1 MTSTPAGSVL
11 TQTEREKMISGEAY
25 YSTDAELVAL
35 RAVSKVLERSY
46 STDVG
51 YSTDLLKRHEFMVSW
66 FGSVGENCLVEPPV
80 RCDYGFN
87 ITVGKNFYA
96 NFDAVFLDCSPIV
109 IGDNVLLGPGVHIY
123 TATHPVDV
131 AARRTGVEGSTA
143 VTVGSD
149 VWIGGRSVI
158 LPGVTIGDGCTIGA
172 GSIVTKD
179 IPSYCVAVGNPAR
192 VIRELPA
199 PPIEIE
205 SEQGKAL

>member
-1 MTSTPAGSVL
+1 
-11 TQTEREKMISGEAY
+11 
-25 YSTDAELVAL
+25 
-35 RAVSKVLERSY
+35 
-46 STDVG
+46 
-51 YSTDLLKRHEFMVSW
+51 
-66 FGSVGENCLVEPPV
+66 
-80 RCDYGFN
+80 
-87 ITVGKNFYA
+87 
-96 NFDAVFLDCSPIV
+96 V
-109 IGDNVLLGPGVHIY
+109 ICDNVLLGPGVHIY

-131 AARRTGVEGSTA
+131 AARRTGVEGSAT

-199 PPIEIE
+199 PQIE
-205 SEQGKAL
+205 SESERGNVL